1 MNESFPFD
9 PDLHP
14 EGSPASQGLCSY
26 HRGDADVRTA
36 CAGEA
41 VVSFRDAEGA
51 WQSGCSSALE
61 TLVDA
66 GEIAPLGQG
75 A

>member
-1 MNESFPFD
+1 
-9 PDLHP
+9 
-14 EGSPASQGLCSY
+14 
-26 HRGDADVRTA
+26 
-36 CAGEA
+36 